1 MRKGTIRDH
10 LHEMA
15 GICHENGSP
24 FTAQLFEQMAKDFDA
39 GGPTA
44 ALIDEWPTNPRADF
58 LALRLAGALHAAAL
72 TERDS
77 ALTMTYPPR
86 NTLWRMEELWPIART
101 FLQRESAWVAEFLKS
116 PPQTNETGRSIA
128 LLAGFL
134 YFADQWDGPVDMLEI
149 GASAGLNLIW
159 DKFAYKTQN
168 WSWGRPGP
176 VLIEADW
183 RGPAPPTNVQ
193 PRIRGK
199 AACDLN
205 PLDIRMP
212 EERLRLRSYIWPDQ
226 SDRLSR
232 FDGAVALALESG
244 VNVERANAAEW
255 LQEKLSA
262 RDLDA
267 ATIVYHSVFLQY
279 PPKEVRENIVRS
291 INDAGAVA
299 TSKAPIA
306 WVRVEPEALVD
317 GVADSKRFTIDL
329 TVWPGGVRRILGYTD
344 GHGRVVNAT

>member
-1 MRKGTIRDH
+1 MRRETILEH
-10 LHEMA
+10 LREMVR
-15 GICHENGSP
+15 ICNELGSP
-24 FTAQLFEQMAKDFDA
+24 FTAQLFEKMVKDFDA

-77 ALTMTYPPR
+77 ALTMAYPPR
-86 NTLWRMEELWPIART
+86 NTFWRMEELWPIART
-101 FLQRESAWVAEFLKS
+101 FLQRESAWVAQFLKS

-159 DKFAYKTQN
+159 DKFSYQTQT
-168 WSWGRPGP
+168 WSWGSPGS

-183 RGPAPPTNVQ
+183 QGPIPPTDAL
-193 PRIRGK
+193 PRIRRK

-205 PLDIRMP
+205 PLDIRIP

-226 SDRLSR
+226 PDRLAR

-244 VNVERANAAEW
+244 LEVERANAADW
-255 LQEKLSA
+255 LLKKLSA
-262 RDLDA
+262 RALDA

-279 PPKEVRENIVRS
+279 PPEEVRQDIVRT
-291 INDAGAVA
+291 IYDAGAAA
-299 TSKAPIA
+299 TSKAPLA

-329 TVWPGGVRRILGYTD
+329 TVWPGGVRRIVGHTD
-344 GHGRVVNAT
+344 GHGRVIHAA